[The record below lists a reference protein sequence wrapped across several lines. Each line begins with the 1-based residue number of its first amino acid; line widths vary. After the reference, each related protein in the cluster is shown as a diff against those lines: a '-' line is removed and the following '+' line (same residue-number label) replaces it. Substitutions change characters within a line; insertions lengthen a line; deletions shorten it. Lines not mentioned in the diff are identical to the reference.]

1 MRRVCMAL
9 AMVAAIP
16 LGARAEPISVNLQSS
31 TNAAYTGTAT
41 TEWFVV
47 DMGELKLSG
56 ANSAATF
63 YFDGLKHGSDYTVVL
78 DVSNLSGLDNL
89 RFEVLDPLDYDDHW
103 DPNKAPTYV
112 PAGYS
117 TSNKFDGFSFAQDS
131 GLARSATFAGGNV
144 FAVADEKTHR
154 GDILMFSGLNGAEEA
169 RITFGLRDRIGQ
181 RGFLVRVSALGGG
194 LDTTPSPEPASML
207 LLGTGLVGIAGAYR
221 RRRQQARRG

>member
-9 AMVAAIP
+9 VLVAAIP
-16 LGARAEPISVNLQSS
+16 LAARAEPISVNLQSS
-31 TNAAYTGTAT
+31 TNAAYNGTAT
-41 TEWFVV
+41 TEWGVV
-47 DMGELKLSG
+47 QMGELALSG

-63 YFDGLKHGSDYTVVL
+63 YFDGLSHGSDYTVVL

-89 RFEVLDPLDYDDHW
+89 RFEVLDPLDFDDKW
-103 DPNKAPTYV
+103 DPKKSPAYV
-112 PAGYS
+112 PDGYS

-131 GLARSATFAGGNV
+131 GLARSATFAGGSV

-181 RGFLVRVSALGGG
+181 RGFLVRVTALGGG
-194 LDTTPSPEPASML
+194 LDTTPNPEPASML
-207 LLGTGLVGIAGAYR
+207 LLGTGLVGVVGAYR
-221 RRRQQARRG
+221 RRRNARA